1 MELPPIPLKI
11 LNNEVV
17 DSVEDICKKRLT
29 SPLYGVFLI
38 SWIVFHW
45 NFIFT
50 MFFVSEDK
58 IWEATKMLKI
68 DYLSKTFFNYS
79 DWKFYL
85 FGALPFLMT
94 YLIIWHFP
102 KWFSL
107 PAYEKEEEYKTK
119 KRKIKI
125 RELKKIKIRE
135 NEFEEQNI
143 KSLDLETKKS
153 EKEKEIEKID
163 PTKRW
168 RLEYISFRRSKFFK
182 DFNMILK
189 SLYEG
194 GGKIGWYDN
203 SKWTIVPKN
212 ILAYSHSNDI
222 IKIDAKSETISLT
235 EKGKFF
241 VKEYTLEKD
250 NDFIEEMPF

>member
-1 MELPPIPLKI
+1 MEIPPIPLKI

-17 DSVEDICKKRLT
+17 DSIEDICKKRLT

-38 SWIVFHW
+38 SWIVCHW

-68 DYLSKTFFNYS
+68 DYMSKTFRNYS

-107 PAYEKEEEYKTK
+107 PAYQKEEEYKTK

-125 RELKKIKIRE
+125 KELNKLKELENTSKEKDIEKLTLEKKE
-135 NEFEEQNI
+135 SQ
-143 KSLDLETKKS
+143 KK
-153 EKEKEIEKID
+153 KEIEIID
-163 PTKRW
+163 PTINWKKEF
-168 RLEYISFRRSKFFK
+168 LEFKNSIYYK
-182 DFNMILK
+182 DFDIILHSIYK
-189 SLYEG
+189 KDGS
-194 GGKIGWYDN
+194 ISWYN
-203 SKWTIVPKN
+203 SYKN
-212 ILAYSHSNDI
+212 YDSIPQSILAYGHSNNLI
-222 IKIDAKSETISLT
+222 EFGPKQGFIQLT
-235 EKGKFF
+235 KKGKFF
-241 VKEYTLEKD
+241 VKEFSLKNGKT
-250 NDFIEEMPF
+250 EEMPF